1 MTTRLIILGAT
12 GSVGQSAA
20 DVVEQH
26 RDKIAVEGLVA
37 HRQVDALWEMADRMR
52 PRWIGLTDVPAA
64 QRLKARAAGTG
75 IIVRCGLPEVLE
87 AIREGAQSSVLAA
100 MSGFAGL
107 LPALEA
113 LKRGMPLLLANKET
127 LVAAGDL
134 VLATARKSGA
144 PVIPVDSEHSA
155 IYQCLA
161 LPQPVRRVVLTCSGG
176 PFRGWTKDQLHH
188 VTVADALNHPNWDM
202 GKKITIDS
210 ATLMNKGLEVIEAH
224 HLFGMDYDQI
234 DVVIHPQSV
243 VHSLVEFVD
252 GATMAQMGWPDMRV
266 PIQVALSWP
275 ERWPLDVPPLDL
287 TTGPLTFAAP
297 DVQTFPALNIAKHAG
312 RQGGIYPT
320 VLNAANEVAVHA
332 FLAEQISFLGI
343 TETVSRVL
351 DSVRENPPVDQL
363 DVVLEAD
370 RWARDRAGQLIRQMP
385 IHEGGTL

>member
-1 MTTRLIILGAT
+1 
-12 GSVGQSAA
+12 
-20 DVVEQH
+20 
-26 RDKIAVEGLVA
+26 
-37 HRQVDALWEMADRMR
+37 
-52 PRWIGLTDVPAA
+52 
-64 QRLKARAAGTG
+64 
-75 IIVRCGLPEVLE
+75 
-87 AIREGAQSSVLAA
+87 
-100 MSGFAGL
+100 
-107 LPALEA
+107 
-113 LKRGMPLLLANKET
+113 
-127 LVAAGDL
+127 
-134 VLATARKSGA
+134 
-144 PVIPVDSEHSA
+144 
-155 IYQCLA
+155 
-161 LPQPVRRVVLTCSGG
+161 
-176 PFRGWTKDQLHH
+176 
-188 VTVADALNHPNWDM
+188 
-202 GKKITIDS
+202 
-210 ATLMNKGLEVIEAH
+210 MNKGLEVIEAH

>member
-161 LPQPVRRVVLTCSGG
+161 LPQPVRRVVLTCSG
-176 PFRGWTKDQLHH
+176 
-188 VTVADALNHPNWDM
+188 
-202 GKKITIDS
+202 
-210 ATLMNKGLEVIEAH
+210 AH
-224 HLFGMDYDQI
+224 
-234 DVVIHPQSV
+234 
-243 VHSLVEFVD
+243 FVD
-252 GATMAQMGWPDMRV
+252 GPKT
-266 PIQVALSWP
+266 
-275 ERWPLDVPPLDL
+275 
-287 TTGPLTFAAP
+287 
-297 DVQTFPALNIAKHAG
+297 NC
-312 RQGGIYPT
+312 
-320 VLNAANEVAVHA
+320 
-332 FLAEQISFLGI
+332 I
-343 TETVSRVL
+343 T
-351 DSVRENPPVDQL
+351 
-363 DVVLEAD
+363 
-370 RWARDRAGQLIRQMP
+370 
-385 IHEGGTL
+385 